1 MQQELEQLLAFH
13 CGPTLAGIKAGSLVS
28 CCHRR
33 FPALEAQAE
42 HYNFCFRSTGIHFE
56 ILHTSDRASL
66 LFIYRPALL
75 RQQLSLP
82 LARTLL
88 DRTGYPPEGDLDA
101 LIAHLRQRLCAQDG
115 SFPHEIGLFLGYPAE
130 DVEGFQLHQGAAC
143 KLCGQWKVYSDVER
157 AKTLF
162 HRYSSCRDALCRRI
176 SQGCTITQLFRRAG

>member
-28 CCHRR
+28 CCRRR
-33 FPALEAQAE
+33 FPGLEAQAE
-42 HYNFCFRSTGIHFE
+42 YYNRCFRSTGIRFE
-56 ILHTSDRASL
+56 ILHTSERTSL
-66 LFIYRPALL
+66 LYIYRPGLL
-75 RQQLSLP
+75 HKQLSLP

-88 DRTGYPPEGDLDA
+88 AQTGYPEEAELDG
-101 LIAHLRQRLCAQDG
+101 LLAHLRQRLRAQDG

-130 DVEGFQLHQGAAC
+130 DVEGFQLHHGMAC

-157 AKTLF
+157 AKALF
-162 HRYSSCRDALCRRI
+162 HRYTCCRDALCRRI